1 MTPARDPLKIP
12 RWVWFALAATLAGI
26 PIAVSVSVPTTT
38 TGAGGSVPAP
48 TPIRSAE
55 TAGLTPAPMAP
66 DGSPAPSPGGEAR
79 AAPDPGAPTPGS
91 PSDAEKD
98 ALESEMATLK
108 IEKGAIEAEEARLRG
123 KREELEGFERDH
135 PNGAPPELYSRYED
149 ARATYNSDVQAFK
162 SRVGAYE
169 MKVAEI
175 ERRSEALQP
184 AAP

>member
-12 RWVWFALAATLAGI
+12 RWVWFAVAATLAGI

-38 TGAGGSVPAP
+38 TTGAGGNAPAP
-48 TPIRSAE
+48 ALIKSAE
-55 TAGLTPAPMAP
+55 TAGPTPAPIAP
-66 DGSPAPSPGGEAR
+66 DGSPAPSAGGEAQ
-79 AAPDPGAPTPGS
+79 AAPDVAPTPRT

-135 PNGAPPELYSRYED
+135 PKGAPPELYSRYED
-149 ARATYNSDVQAFK
+149 ARTTYNSDVQAFK

-175 ERRSEALQP
+175 ERRFEALQP